1 MRMLRLV
8 RIMRLYRQSQAA
20 QLKAQLFQE
29 SYKQKGTMRNSPAK
43 KKTARKA
50 ARKSPRGAK
59 VKQVPPT
66 AADLIQKEGGQGQE
80 PEEEDV
86 FYDAEEIFKN
96 DSATEEEE
104 EEEEVE
110 LPRES
115 NVSKLLTERVTK
127 LVVVLVLFL
136 LFMFQLLSEEGY
148 RTQETTHRQ
157 GLRLLVELYDSG
169 EEFYADYQTMHALYL
184 SELDTAFGST
194 YPLVLLQTPDP
205 SLPAYSDELKV
216 LEWEPGLRSLRK
228 PEFQS
233 LRLSSRSGLE
243 FVVSY
248 STRLEARVDAA
259 GNMGRTTFVCFMLA
273 LSSIYFTKDSQL
285 LVLDPL
291 ESLIE
296 KINLLARDPL
306 AASSDE
312 VEQAGIYSFA
322 KNETLKN
329 YKDLD
334 KLEINILEKAI
345 VRIGQLLALG
355 FGEAGGFIIQQNM
368 SSSDDLDPLM
378 PGVRTHAIFGFCIID
393 DFVETTEVLQG
404 EVMGYVNQLAE
415 ITHSMVDRYGG
426 STNKN
431 IGEAFLLVWKFFDP
445 EEVMEQAL
453 VEAYSNEGLCRE
465 NRIIAD
471 MALMSLLKIIAKINK
486 YEHVLR
492 YNRHEELN
500 RRIPGFR
507 VRMGFGLHHGWA
519 IEGAIGSYFKID
531 ASYLS
536 PNVNMAARL
545 EAATKQF
552 GTEVLLS
559 GDMHDILSDE
569 LKQVCREID
578 TVTVKGSIRPVRLF
592 TVDINIRELVPS
604 QDPMFHKGLREKK
617 YLRYKLRKMLFQSLY
632 SGKTSTAREFNTDHE
647 LIELRRFHDP
657 EFEARFALSYQLY
670 LAGDWETAGEGFEE
684 LLAERPDDGPT
695 RSLHNVINIQHKGVC
710 PPDWKGFRPL
720 TSK

>member
-1 MRMLRLV
+1 MV
-8 RIMRLYRQSQAA
+8 
-20 QLKAQLFQE
+20 
-29 SYKQKGTMRNSPAK
+29 
-43 KKTARKA
+43 
-50 ARKSPRGAK
+50 
-59 VKQVPPT
+59 
-66 AADLIQKEGGQGQE
+66 
-80 PEEEDV
+80 
-86 FYDAEEIFKN
+86 
-96 DSATEEEE
+96 EEE

-393 DFVETTEVLQG
+393 DFVETTEAL
-404 EVMGYVNQLAE
+404 ETEIMMYVNKIAE
-415 ITHSMVDRYGG
+415 IVHSCVDKYRGAP
-426 STNKN
+426 NKN
-431 IGEAFLLVWKFFDP
+431 IGEAFLCVWKFYDP
-445 EEVMEQAL
+445 DEIEQMDML
-453 VEAYSNEGLCRE
+453 GKYSNKRMCKE
-465 NRIIAD
+465 NRIVAD
-471 MALMSLLKIIAKINK
+471 LSVYAFLKVIAKINK
-486 YEHVLR
+486 YEHILE
-492 YNRHEELN
+492 YNQMES
-500 RRIPGFR
+500 IKKTVSDDFR
-507 VRMGFGLHHGWA
+507 VRMGFGLHQGWA
-519 IEGAIGSYFKID
+519 IEGSIGSYFKID

-552 GTEVLLS
+552 GTEILIS
-559 GDMHDILSDE
+559 GDLHDILSE
-569 LKQVCREID
+569 EFQIICREID
-578 TVTVKGSIRPVRLF
+578 TVTVKGSIRPIRLF
-592 TVDINIRELVPS
+592 TIDVCIDDMIATSDPLINKPMKERKQIR
-604 QDPMFHKGLREKK
+604 DKT
-617 YLRYKLRKMLFQSLY
+617 RKVFFQRLY
-632 SGKTSTAREFNTDHE
+632 SGQTTTWKEITSDYEY
-647 LIELRRFHDP
+647 IELRRRHDKN
-657 EFEARFALSYQLY
+657 FDMLFLRAYKSYLEGNWAVAGKGLKQL
-670 LAGDWETAGEGFEE
+670 LK
-684 LLAERPDDGPT
+684 LRPNDGP
-695 RSLHNVINIQHKGVC
+695 SINLNKVVNIQNKGKA
-710 PPDWKGFRPL
+710 PDDWKGYRPL